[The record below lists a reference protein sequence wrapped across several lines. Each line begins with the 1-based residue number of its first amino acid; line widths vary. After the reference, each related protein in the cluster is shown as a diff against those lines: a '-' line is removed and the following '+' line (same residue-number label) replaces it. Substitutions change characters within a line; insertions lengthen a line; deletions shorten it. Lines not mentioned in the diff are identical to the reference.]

1 MLRSKTPKRPKGR
14 KTPQQRRRQ
23 GRIIT
28 VIIGVLAILS
38 MVALMMLPKMT
49 QTDMTPTVATQ
60 TVGKGDVAAYLEV
73 SGTVKSLKTKTYYSP
88 VNATVKDYTAK
99 TGQMVT
105 VGTTLV
111 SFETNSLERD
121 NQKGNLNRSVTVNT
135 NQDTMDK
142 AYQTWAEAEAARGNV
157 QILEGDI
164 KRYKDF
170 INSLKQSIND
180 RTLQLAQQES
190 DVEVDEQDYQED
202 SSQEMATLSRA
213 VEFAAQK
220 ESLVSQNESY
230 QAEID
235 GLAII
240 QSRAEFD
247 GDTNTAETIASQIK
261 KKTKAIKTN
270 QVLIAQLENQLGDY
284 ANVSSADI
292 QKMLEKLTAAA
303 AASSVPVDKI
313 DTAGAAADAQLSQW
327 QLDLENAQT
336 TLAELQ
342 SDLAAE
348 EAKVDAAD
356 AVEITRAGKKVI
368 EDNNNLAELESA
380 SLEELL
386 EKGRRGIKA
395 EFNGIIT
402 KAELFPG
409 AEAAQGMELV
419 SIASSDDVAVE
430 VTVSKYDYNKLKE
443 GQKAQITVANK
454 TYEGTVGDISRVA
467 QQNEKGA
474 PIITCE
480 VNIDNPD
487 DDIFL
492 GVEAKASIL
501 TGSEKNVLTVPVE
514 AVNTGK
520 DSTFCY
526 VLEDGVI
533 ARRDITAGISSDT
546 ETEIQK
552 GLKEGELVI
561 PQLPEGMMEGSEAKS
576 IPAEDGQE
584 EINGPNT

>member
-170 INSLKQSIND
+170 INNLKQSIND

-190 DVEVDEQDYQED
+190 DVEVDEQDYQKD
-202 SSQEMATLSRA
+202 SSQEMAALSRA
-213 VEFAAQK
+213 AEFAAQK

-261 KKTKAIKTN
+261 KKTKTIKTN

-303 AASSVPVDKI
+303 AASSIPVDKI

-356 AVEITRAGKKVI
+356 AVEITRAGKKVM

-395 EFNGIIT
+395 EFNGIVT

-443 GQKAQITVANK
+443 GQKAQITIANK

-501 TGSEKNVLTVPVE
+501 TGSEKDVLTVPVE

-526 VLEDGVI
+526 VLEDGVV

-546 ETEIQK
+546 ETEIQG
-552 GLKEGELVI
+552 GLEEGDLVI